1 MAVGGVALIDPSNRD
16 TRAAGEVVCESRYST
31 STYQH
36 YHPGLVADMPRS
48 ACSCRNLLGSDG
60 PMAGAT
66 STSTRSRS
74 LNVTLQCIQ
83 CGFDGS

>member
-16 TRAAGEVVCESRYST
+16 TRAAGELVCESRYST
-31 STYQH
+31 LTYQH

-48 ACSCRNLLGSDG
+48 ARSRRDLLGSDR

-66 STSTRSRS
+66 STSSRSRS
-74 LNVTLQCIQ
+74 LNVTLQ
-83 CGFDGS
+83 